1 MWMRKWRVLV
11 IDAQDKEALN
21 VSDLRIKKKKKKSRE
36 VSNFANVE
44 IYNLNAETE
53 ARILK
58 EGDRLIIEAGY
69 EGYLETSADGEV
81 REVQEKQYGKIFDG
95 KIFVLTGTLP
105 NLTREQ
111 AKELIENAG
120 GKVIGSV
127 SKKVNFVVVGD
138 NAGAKL
144 DKAINLNI
152 QQLSE
157 AELLKMLNV

>member
-1 MWMRKWRVLV
+1 M
-11 IDAQDKEALN
+11 
-21 VSDLRIKKKKKKSRE
+21 
-36 VSNFANVE
+36 
-44 IYNLNAETE
+44 
-53 ARILK
+53 
-58 EGDRLIIEAGY
+58 
-69 EGYLETSADGEV
+69 
-81 REVQEKQYGKIFDG
+81 
-95 KIFVLTGTLP
+95 TGTLP